1 MASAGTFL
9 PPRTTY
15 WTSFSS
21 NSHLFNNPMC
31 NLQGALL
38 RFLLVRVKDLQSY
51 IKKVTK
57 LNSPTGNSAPE
68 TPRPQPLL
76 YCDITPRHT
85 LHNLCRAAIFACKN
99 WFSTAALLMLAMQLR
114 RVWANQSQQTGHSGR
129 GRALKRQELK
139 TERFKQRG
147 NAELQHWTVWQNW
160 CVFWALRHA
169 TCSSSD

>member
-1 MASAGTFL
+1 MQLTRSPAT
-9 PPRTTY
+9 
-15 WTSFSS
+15 FSS
-21 NSHLFNNPMC
+21 CACKRSSKLYKKGHEAQLSHRKLCSWNASSAAFT
-31 NLQGALL
+31 LL
-38 RFLLVRVKDLQSY
+38 WL
-51 IKKVTK
+51 
-57 LNSPTGNSAPE
+57 
-68 TPRPQPLL
+68 
-76 YCDITPRHT
+76 CDITPRHT

-114 RVWANQSQQTGHSGR
+114 RVWTNQSQQTGHSGR